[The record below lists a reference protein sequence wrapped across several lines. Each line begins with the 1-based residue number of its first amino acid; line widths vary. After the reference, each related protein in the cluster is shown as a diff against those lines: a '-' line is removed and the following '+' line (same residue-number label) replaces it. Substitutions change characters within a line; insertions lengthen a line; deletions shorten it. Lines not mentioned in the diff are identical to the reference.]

1 MLDFFTSPY
10 FLLFARLCVAG
21 VFLASG
27 IGKLMD
33 KEGTA
38 ASMSRYPFLP
48 RGAGRLVANVFPI
61 LELIVGSFL
70 LVGFFT
76 RYAALAAVA
85 MFVLFTGL
93 LIYDLSRG
101 KNQSC
106 HCFGRISDEK
116 LTPMAIVRNVALM
129 LMSLLVALAFD
140 GWLAVDTTLNN
151 ATNGSLGLITLSLA
165 GSAGPTLAESVPVIL
180 LALATVGAIV
190 LGGPAVSTVRTALRG
205 ISPR

>member
-48 RGAGRLVANVFPI
+48 SGAGRLIANVFPI
-61 LELIVGSFL
+61 LEIIVGAFL

-76 RYAALAAVA
+76 RYAALLAVA

-116 LTPMAIVRNVALM
+116 LTPMAVVRNVALM
-129 LMSLLVALAFD
+129 LISLLVALAFD

-151 ATNGSLGLITLSLA
+151 ATNGSLGLITLPPS

-180 LALATVGAIV
+180 LALATIGAIV

>member
-1 MLDFFTSPY
+1 MLDFFNSPY

-21 VFLASG
+21 VFLASS

-38 ASMSRYPFLP
+38 ASMSRYLFLP
-48 RGAGRLVANVFPI
+48 PGAGKLIANVFPI
-61 LELIVGSFL
+61 LEIIVGAFL
-70 LVGFFT
+70 LVGFLT
-76 RYAALAAVA
+76 RYAALVAVA

-106 HCFGRISDEK
+106 HCFGRLSDEK

-129 LMSLLVALAFD
+129 LISLLVALAFD
-140 GWLAVDTTLNN
+140 GWLAVDATLNN
-151 ATNGSLGLITLSLA
+151 ATNGSLGLITLLPA

>member
-33 KEGTA
+33 KDGTA

-48 RGAGRLVANVFPI
+48 PGAGRLIANVFPI
-61 LELIVGSFL
+61 LELVVGAFL

-76 RYAALAAVA
+76 RYAALVAVA
-85 MFVLFTGL
+85 MFVLFTAL
-93 LIYDLSRG
+93 LTYDLTQG

-116 LTPMAIVRNVALM
+116 LTPMAIVRNVALL

-151 ATNGSLGLITLSLA
+151 ATNGSLGLITLPPV

-180 LALATVGAIV
+180 LSLASVGAIV